1 MTTERILPAIAL
13 PRPDGTA
20 HPVDVATP
28 GARSVVRPTIG
39 HQQEKVFTTPSRA
52 GILIGAS
59 VAVYA
64 VTLAAVAGFQASDD
78 AALAARRQPYL
89 DAIVRSRAANDALDA
104 AVSGADQD
112 MVAFADA
119 YASVTDQ
126 LAAYEARLD
135 SLAKLVAEAQ
145 GSMAAL
151 PSRIGLPTVSMR
163 GAISPAGGTSRSSG
177 GRSSAPK
184 PTTKTR
190 ASGG

>member
-1 MTTERILPAIAL
+1 MTTERVLPAIAL
-13 PRPDGTA
+13 PRLDGRA
-20 HPVDVATP
+20 IPVDVVSPITRP
-28 GARSVVRPTIG
+28 KARSVTGP
-39 HQQEKVFTTPSRA
+39 QEKVFTAPSRA

-59 VAVYA
+59 AAIYA
-64 VTLAAVAGFQASDD
+64 VTLAAVAGLQASDD

-104 AVSGADQD
+104 AVSGAEQD
-112 MVAFADA
+112 MVALAGA
-119 YASVTDQ
+119 YAGVTEQ
-126 LAAYEARLD
+126 LTAYEARLD
-135 SLAKLVAEAQ
+135 ALATLVAEAQ

-163 GAISPAGGTSRSSG
+163 GAISPAGATSRSSG

-184 PTTKTR
+184 PATKTR